1 MLRYACSVQAN
12 KVEFFFCFFKN
23 VVVVVVVIVV
33 LVVIVVVVVV
43 VIVVVYGK
51 WVATSV
57 PCCMLQ
63 CCNFRTRAREFQH
76 PAHPDHPGKLY
87 HPASAPE
94 KGLTNLFVWPT

>member
-12 KVEFFFCFFKN
+12 KVEFFFRFFKN
-23 VVVVVVVIVV
+23 VVFVAVLVV
-33 LVVIVVVVVV
+33 VVIVVVVVV
-43 VIVVVYGK
+43 VVVYGK

-63 CCNFRTRAREFQH
+63 CYNFRTRAREFQH

-87 HPASAPE
+87 HPGHE
-94 KGLTNLFVWPT
+94 WLKLKLKF